1 MTASKSWTF
10 SASMCRRTT
19 ASRCARSSLTSPP
32 VSRGPTRLE
41 GPGLRYS
48 ALLSH
53 RCLRNMVPAMRA
65 FALATCL
72 LAAAPS
78 LAALTPEQEKQLAEA
93 TYVYVQSER
102 KSGEWSTPAEIWFFV
117 DGGDVYVGTRP
128 MSWRVRRIQAGRTKA
143 RIAIGKPGGLAFEA
157 TGAVVKDPAAEG
169 RLLDAFAKKYPEGW
183 KRHEAGFR
191 E

>member
-1 MTASKSWTF
+1 
-10 SASMCRRTT
+10 
-19 ASRCARSSLTSPP
+19 
-32 VSRGPTRLE
+32 
-41 GPGLRYS
+41 
-48 ALLSH
+48 
-53 RCLRNMVPAMRA
+53 MVAANMRA
-65 FALATCL
+65 LTLATCL

-191 E
+191 EGFKTGERVLVRYTPH